1 MGNSTKRLHVLLFSC
16 QWHWEAAGRESGA
29 LESVKRKGK
38 LLESTIRCSVL
49 SAKERG
55 KSSSRREHCPAI
67 HSRKVGIQPTQRR
80 KVGGTR
86 PIVTICDQLWA
97 KLRRKSSKQWI
108 VLRRICAEIKK
119 WHPWALDPR
128 NEGML
133 WRPTYVVAFDYLFI
147 CTMLLCNVHC
157 NCCAA
162 IVAAVLLYLYLLIF
176 LLLWWE
182 IVSNTAAA
190 MYALMLFALGPKVL
204 REGFKKS
211 SLNGK
216 RANVL

>member
-1 MGNSTKRLHVLLFSC
+1 MCFFSLVNGIERQQEGKAELWKVL
-16 QWHWEAAGRESGA
+16 
-29 LESVKRKGK
+29 KGK

-119 WHPWALDPR
+119 TGIHGPWIQETRVCSEDR
-128 NEGML
+128 HML
-133 WRPTYVVAFDYLFI
+133 LHLIIYLFVQ
-147 CTMLLCNVHC
+147 C
-157 NCCAA
+157 CCAMCIA
-162 IVAAVLLYLYLLIF
+162 IVVLQLLRQYCCICIYWF
-176 LLLWWE
+176 FCCYDE
-182 IVSNTAAA
+182 
-190 MYALMLFALGPKVL
+190 
-204 REGFKKS
+204 R
-211 SLNGK
+211 
-216 RANVL
+216 

>member
-1 MGNSTKRLHVLLFSC
+1 MGNSTKRLHVLLFFC

-38 LLESTIRCSVL
+38 LLEATIRCSVL

-67 HSRKVGIQPTQRR
+67 QSRKVGIQPTQRR

-119 WHPWALDPR
+119 MASMGLGSKKRGYALKTDICCCI
-128 NEGML
+128 
-133 WRPTYVVAFDYLFI
+133 WLFI
-147 CTMLLCNVHC
+147 YLYNVVVQCALQLLCC
-157 NCCAA
+157 NCCGS
-162 IVAAVLLYLYLLIF
+162 IVVFVFIDFFAVMMRDSFKYGRCNVCF
-176 LLLWWE
+176 
-182 IVSNTAAA
+182 N
-190 MYALMLFALGPKVL
+190 ALCPWA
-204 REGFKKS
+204 KS
-211 SLNGK
+211 T
-216 RANVL
+216 